1 MYYKKLIKL
10 LAICLIFWTFVAIFQ
25 QITYAR
31 KHIII
36 NQTTATIQGQVWL
49 DENEDG
55 IRDVGETTL
64 ENIMVKLYD
73 LESRTQRTTVTN
85 DNGLFMFSSLP
96 TDDYQIEF
104 IAPIGYAFTALD
116 RGEDD
121 TIDSDVDP
129 ATGKAVIRLDGD
141 INFDVGLRLSA
152 PTPIALS
159 YFEIGLIEQ
168 GAGVALQWETSAE
181 LQTQGFRLWRSTT
194 AYRTDAVEITGG
206 IIQSKSQTAPT
217 EGPPYQ
223 YLFED
228 ESIID
233 LNIFY
238 SYWLQEIEDNN
249 STVDYGPRHIGDIE
263 AVNIVP
269 SVPIEYQGNRVY
281 LPVIVR

>member
-1 MYYKKLIKL
+1 MSSTMYYKKLIKL

-129 ATGKAVIRLDGD
+129 VLVWLFSGR
-141 INFDVGLRLSA
+141 R
-152 PTPIALS
+152 ALS
-159 YFEIGLIEQ
+159 SKHRASGSGVVQRPTGQMLLKLLVVLFRVSLKLRRQKGRLIN
-168 GAGVALQWETSAE
+168 
-181 LQTQGFRLWRSTT
+181 
-194 AYRTDAVEITGG
+194 I
-206 IIQSKSQTAPT
+206 
-217 EGPPYQ
+217 
-223 YLFED
+223 YLKM
-228 ESIID
+228 
-233 LNIFY
+233 
-238 SYWLQEIEDNN
+238 
-249 STVDYGPRHIGDIE
+249 
-263 AVNIVP
+263 
-269 SVPIEYQGNRVY
+269 RVS
-281 LPVIVR
+281 